1 MSNQL
6 FINTCNIL
14 PNMNKTIIFILTAL
28 IAFTYA
34 NAQALYLTEGG
45 KFFPNKITVGKITP
59 DTVYLKV
66 HHTSSERCA
75 CESAE
80 SFEAVKN
87 EAGEYTV
94 DLYDGYVKVNVIAG
108 KATSVNVYG
117 PIDYECCMVST
128 GDYIAKPAP
137 PAGSKTPGK
146 LTKVNAAPEDF
157 LTFWKT
163 FQSKMKDKDS
173 IIPHIYFP
181 YAISCNYLDNSYVTA
196 NEFSNEGTE
205 IYVNGN
211 AFIANTFSPEFYPDL
226 KGLFVGPYKPN
237 RYMDTNLAEKLNEFH
252 GNLDNIIVVSELG
265 KDQEQVGYKAYF
277 KKTNG
282 SYKFIGFEGFSEGD

>member
-1 MSNQL
+1 MKQL
-6 FINTCNIL
+6 FFSL
-14 PNMNKTIIFILTAL
+14 LL
-28 IAFTYA
+28 SAFAIPFSHSQT
-34 NAQALYLTEGG
+34 LYLTEGG
-45 KFFPNKITVGKITP
+45 KFFPNKITIGKITP

-87 EAGEYTV
+87 EVGEYAV

-137 PAGSKTPGK
+137 PAGSKTSGK

-157 LTFWKT
+157 LTFWKS

-173 IIPHIYFP
+173 ITPHIFFP
-181 YAISCNYLDNSYVTA
+181 YAISSNYLDNQLVNT
-196 NEFSNEGTE
+196 NDFSKYGTD

-211 AFIANTFSPEFYPDL
+211 AFIANTFTAEFYPDL
-226 KGLFVGPYKPN
+226 KGLYVGPHKPN
-237 RYMDTNLAEKLNEFH
+237 RYMDTDLAEKLTEIH

-282 SYKFIGFEGFSEGD
+282 SYKFMGFEGFSEGD